1 MSRELY
7 LVRRRWYGRAGRGDL
22 RAEPGGPE
30 PTCTEY
36 VSVGHMWVEY
46 RRYARPMSAAE
57 AVACQAAQTTFNN
70 VVVDVVPA

>member
-1 MSRELY
+1 MEEIRY

-22 RAEPGGPE
+22 RAEPGGPD

-36 VSVGHMWVEY
+36 VSVGHQWVEY
-46 RRYARPMSAAE
+46 RRYAHPMSAAE
-57 AVACQAAQTTFNN
+57 AVACQVAQPVFHN